1 MSDWPEIGP
10 IEEELIFTPEAVK
23 KTEKELNTIIEAIGE
38 IPSIS
43 GQIIAHIMKVS
54 QIMAEFFWEQA
65 LQFAKPIVS
74 QILTTLDNQ
83 FLKISEEGFN
93 KTVERIGESFNLDR
107 QSVEALK
114 GFYQVIEGSGT
125 IPSIL
130 VIVFGL
136 MQLLT
141 ITNQANTGKIQQ
153 AIHADK
159 RPFPADPGSTM
170 RAAFLDPELSKRV
183 WDLCRRNGLEDGDI
197 ELMFAAMYTLQDP
210 GLIREIYF
218 RKNPGKAWAE
228 NRLSEHGMT
237 PERIKET
244 MSVWPTIPSVQD
256 ILYLMGRE
264 AFEPDQIARFGLG
277 ADQPKDLVSILQ
289 LKGLDADWAS
299 KYWAAHWQQPALGNV
314 FEMLHREQVNED
326 DIDEFFKVVE
336 TPPFWRERLKNIA
349 YKVLTRVD
357 VRRIHKMGVIS
368 DEQLIKNYMHQGY
381 SRENAEIMSEFTV
394 EYNES
399 DQRALTKADILKA
412 YEDRDLSFKQAL
424 VMLVEI
430 GYREAAAG
438 FYLSRVDLEME
449 RAVRLE
455 QIDLIKDK
463 FLSNLSSEADTRN
476 QLTAAGVV
484 QKRINELLD
493 RWKIIRIKNAKLP
506 SKTDVDKMLK
516 HGIINEAEYRKQML
530 ILGYSEDYIEWFYQL
545 ATVS

>member
-1 MSDWPEIGP
+1 MSDWLD
-10 IEEELIFTPEAVK
+10 IEGLKKAGEERAAKI
-23 KTEKELNTIIEAIGE
+23 KTTHETIDKGVDLLKELPGVYGKIAAMVIEFART
-38 IPSIS
+38 
-43 GQIIAHIMKVS
+43 VVT
-54 QIMAEFFWEQA
+54 EFF
-65 LQFAKPIVS
+65 LISLDYLGPVLN
-74 QILTTLDNQ
+74 QIFETFSHQ
-83 FLKISEEGFN
+83 FLTITKEGFE
-93 KTVERIGESFNLDR
+93 KSVERLGKAFDLDSR
-107 QSVEALK
+107 SIEALK
-114 GFYQVIEGSGT
+114 GFYQVIDDAGT
-125 IPSIL
+125 IPG
-130 VIVFGL
+130 VIVTIFSFI
-136 MQLLT
+136 QFLT
-141 ITNQANTGKIQQ
+141 ILNQANTGKIQQ

-183 WDLCRRNGLEDGDI
+183 WDLCRRNGLEDKDI

-218 RKNPGKAWAE
+218 RNAMGNRWAE

-264 AFEPDQIARFGLG
+264 AFEPDQIKRFGLG
-277 ADQPKDLVSILQ
+277 ADQPKDLVPILQ
-289 LKGLDADWAS
+289 LKGLDSDWAS

-336 TPPFWRERLKNIA
+336 TPPFWRQRLKNIA

-412 YEDRDLSFKQAL
+412 YEDRDLSFEQAL

-455 QIDLIKDK
+455 QIDLVKDK
-463 FLSNLSSEADTRN
+463 FLSNLVSEAAARN
-476 QLTAAGVV
+476 QLMAAGVV

-516 HGIINEAEYRKQML
+516 HDIINEAEYRKQML